1 LFSTP
6 RPSIQKDEQGEIVGT
21 PEEQKVSPT
30 QMDLYIKKIAKVT
43 GPLVFTEVL
52 MRELPVLRAYWQH
65 QIAVMTAEE
74 RLGILPSK
82 GLRRKYLDSI
92 NFSPFSTF
100 SKIGSQHSWEH
111 AHYDSG
117 DGLSTRHPVKRD
129 EVHSWHLPAANAILT
144 SNTPTENRVDKKS
157 RIIVVLEDDA
167 ESLRSA
173 MALAAKHPND
183 TLVYQRDLQGNMR
196 KIFGDPATLSGDLD
210 LLFVAMVVVATAMLS
225 IITHSAAIVR

>member
-1 LFSTP
+1 
-6 RPSIQKDEQGEIVGT
+6 
-21 PEEQKVSPT
+21 
-30 QMDLYIKKIAKVT
+30 
-43 GPLVFTEVL
+43 
-52 MRELPVLRAYWQH
+52 
-65 QIAVMTAEE
+65 MTAEE
-74 RLGILPSK
+74 RLGILPGK

-129 EVHSWHLPAANAILT
+129 DVHSWHLPAANAILT
-144 SNTPTENRVDKKS
+144 SNTPTENRADKKS

-196 KIFGDPATLSGDLD
+196 KVFGDPATLGGDLN
-210 LLFVAMVVVATAMLS
+210 LLFVAHGRGGNNDAFNNHTLGGYSAAELAEVTQRVHHYLSEQHVVNGILYPSCRFRPCCYFHHHFFTS
-225 IITHSAAIVR
+225 IIPYRFT